1 MTARKEPKPL
11 YDKIVVYRHEKEST
25 SAGGIV
31 LTDVNNDGKPC
42 FGTVLAVG
50 PGRQLQDGTLAPLQV
65 KKGDTIVFG
74 KYSGVEIEAGGRK
87 VLVMREE
94 DVLAIV

>member
-1 MTARKEPKPL
+1 MTSKKTPKPL
-11 YDKIVVYRHEKEST
+11 YDKVIVHRHEKAAT
-25 SAGGIV
+25 SAGGII
-31 LTDVNNDGKPC
+31 LTDPNGDGKPT

-65 KKGDTIVFG
+65 KSGDTVVFG
-74 KYSGVEIEAGGRK
+74 KYSGVEIEAGDKK

-94 DVLAIV
+94 DILAIV